1 VTSLS
6 RHKRRI
12 LTRLIAVGSVAAAVL
27 GAGQPAGA
35 APSSTDVTGDR
46 PATATAVEVFTVPP
60 AMPDQISDDVAQA
73 LETAEARAEA
83 DPADLAP
90 PYVDRATGRIVAG
103 VRTDADSTKV
113 TYAAA
118 GIGVKASNDDDG
130 NDDPTQDGVGSG
142 KTEEP
147 PAAATTTSAD
157 SGSGQIII
165 IPKMFYPSTPK
176 AKYSVADLDAV
187 KDAVLESDVPGVGNM
202 YAASVDAEHNRV
214 VVRASVL
221 TEETRTALASQYGAD
236 KVVVHLT
243 PGAYLRAE
251 YSRDDDANPFYGG
264 ATTNT
269 TASSS
274 CTVGFSWTHES
285 ESYFLTAGHC
295 TTANGAVRM
304 PHYDS
309 TKIGTVVK
317 DNWNNTTG
325 STKMSGVPYY
335 SGDLSLVKMNGNWMT
350 ASKMYVGGPN
360 SSSYR
365 TVKGVASRSPKIGDK
380 YCTGGTTR
388 GELCGW
394 KVYDVKV
401 NMRYVDGQ
409 MARNMTLGKKSGT
422 CTAAGDSGGPI
433 YTVSG
438 GKVVAKGIH
447 SAGGKDGG
455 VCVEAFTDI
464 RLAEKALP
472 GIVKKG

>member
-1 VTSLS
+1 MN

-12 LTRLIAVGSVAAAVL
+12 LTRVTVAGVVAAAVL

-35 APSSTDVTGDR
+35 EPGSTDVTGDR
-46 PATATAVEVFTVPP
+46 PATSTAVEVFTTPP
-60 AMPDQISDDVAQA
+60 ATPDQISDDVAQA

-113 TYAAA
+113 ANAAA
-118 GIGVKASNDDDG
+118 SIPVSASNEDDG
-130 NDDPTQDGVGSG
+130 NDDPTQDGIKSG

-147 PAAATTTSAD
+147 PAPATASAD
-157 SGSGQIII
+157 PKSAQIII
-165 IPKMFYPSTPK
+165 IPRMFYPSTPR
-176 AKYSVADLDAV
+176 AKYGLADLDAV
-187 KDAVLESDVPGVGNM
+187 KDAVLESDVPGVANM
-202 YAASVDAEHNRV
+202 YAASVDAERNRV
-214 VVRASVL
+214 VVRASAL
-221 TEETRTALASQYGAD
+221 TEETRTALAGRYGAD
-236 KVVVHLT
+236 KVAVHLT
-243 PGAYLRAE
+243 PGANVGAL

-269 TASSS
+269 NVGT
-274 CTVGFSWTHES
+274 CTVGFSWTHQG

-295 TTANGAVRM
+295 TSANSDVRM
-304 PHYDS
+304 PHYGNQ
-309 TKIGTVVK
+309 KIGKVVK

-335 SGDLSLVKMNGNWMT
+335 SGDLSLVKMNGNWLT
-350 ASKMYVGGPN
+350 AGEMYVGGPN
-360 SSSYR
+360 SSSHR

-380 YCTGGTTR
+380 YCTGGTTQ

-394 KVYDVKV
+394 KVSEVKV
-401 NMRYVDGQ
+401 NLRYLDGQ
-409 MARNMTLGKKSGT
+409 FARNMTLGKKNGT
-422 CTAAGDSGGPI
+422 CNARGDSGGPI

-438 GKVVAKGIH
+438 GKVVAKGII
-447 SAGGKDGG
+447 SGGGMDGG
-455 VCVEAFTDI
+455 ACLGVFTDI
-464 RLAEKALP
+464 RLAEKAMP